1 MKKVIL
7 SLFTVFSLNFLL
19 AQEENTTENI
29 GDNFSLEGALAMF
42 KTANSL
48 EEFEKVINEENNSIN
63 NLDLNDDGSIDYIMV
78 DDIKEGDTHV
88 LVLSTYLNEK
98 EKQDIATI
106 GIEKTGNENAQLQ
119 IVGDEDLYGKDV
131 YVEPVEL
138 VETVK
143 DGKGPSIP
151 EFETKPMLVNVWLWP
166 CVRFIYAPTYIVW
179 RSPYRWG
186 YYPRGWEPW
195 KPIKVLVFK
204 TRCAPHHTFYHR
216 TPNHRIVLARKIYTP
231 RRNHGTIVIKN
242 GRRTTV
248 VHKNR
253 RGKTTVVK
261 TKTRGRR

>member
-1 MKKVIL
+1 MKIVFL
-7 SLFTVFSLNFLL
+7 LFTTVISLNFSI

-42 KTANSL
+42 KSANNP
-48 EEFEKVINEENNSIN
+48 EEFEKAINEENNNVN
-63 NLDLNDDGSIDYIMV
+63 NLDLNDDGSIDYIVV
-78 DDIKEGDTHV
+78 DNIKEGDTHV
-88 LVLSTYLNEK
+88 LVLSTYLNDK

-119 IVGDEDLYGKDV
+119 IVGDEDLYGKDIF
-131 YVEPVEL
+131 VEPVDL
-138 VETVK
+138 VENVK
-143 DGKGPSIP
+143 EDKGPSIQ
-151 EFETKPMLVNVWLWP
+151 EFETKPVLVNVWLWP
-166 CVRFIYAPTYIVW
+166 CVRFMYAPTYIVW

-186 YYPRGWEPW
+186 YYPRGWKPW
-195 KPIKVLVFK
+195 KPFKVVVFK
-204 TRCAPHHTFYHR
+204 TRCAPHLTFYHR

-231 RRNHGTIVIKN
+231 RRNQGTIVVKN

-261 TKTRGRR
+261 TRTRGRR